1 MSFGAD
7 EEILQD
13 FLVEAGE
20 ILEQLSEQLVELES
34 RPDDADLLNAIFR
47 GFHTVKGGAGFLQLN
62 ELVECCHIAE
72 NVFDILRK
80 GERRVDA
87 ELMDVVLEALDAVNS
102 MFSEVRERAPITAA
116 TPELLAALARLAE
129 PQTADEAPPSPVA
142 EMIEELVVEGDA
154 SGDITDNEFEQL
166 LDSLNAV
173 KAEAE
178 APAAAAPAPAAET
191 PASDEI
197 TDAEFESLLDQLHG
211 KGQFAV
217 DAVAPTAAAPAAPA
231 KGDSSDITDDEF
243 EALLDQLHGKGNFAV
258 DALESAIASAPAP
271 AAPAAAAAG
280 SDLISDHEFES
291 LLDELH
297 GKGKFDAGA
306 ATAGSASSV
315 ATPAAKAPVAAAAA
329 PKAAPKPEPK
339 AEAPKP
345 AAAAAPAPA
354 RAPAA
359 PPAEKPASEAET
371 TVRVDTARLDE
382 IMNMVGE
389 LVLVRNRLVRLGLNS
404 GDEAMSKAVSN
415 LDVVT
420 ADLQTAV
427 MKTRMQPIK
436 KVFGRFPRLVRDLA
450 RQLKKEINLE
460 LVGEETDLDKNL
472 VEALADP
479 LVHLVRNAVDH
490 GIESPEE
497 REASGKARG
506 GRVVLAAEQEGDHIL
521 LSISDDGKGMDPNV
535 LRAIAVKRGV
545 MDKDAADRLSDTEC
559 YNLIFAPGFSTKTE
573 ISDVS
578 GRGVGMDVVKTKI
591 SQLNGSIN
599 IYSTKGQ
606 GSKIVIK
613 VPLTLAIM
621 PTLMVMLGNQ
631 AFAFPLVNVNEIF
644 HLDLSTTNVVDG
656 QEVVIVRDKALPLFY
671 LKRWLVSSAAHEEQ
685 REGHVVILSVGTQR
699 IGFVVDQLVGQ
710 EEVVIKPLGKM
721 LQGTPGMSGATITG
735 DGRIALI
742 LDVPSMLKRY
752 AARRI

>member
-1 MSFGAD
+1 MSFDAD

-34 RPDDADLLNAIFR
+34 RPDDMDLLNAIFR

-62 ELVECCHIAE
+62 ALVECCHIAE

-80 GERRVDA
+80 GERRVSS
-87 ELMDVVLEALDAVNS
+87 ELMDVVLQALDTVNA
-102 MFSEVRERAPITAA
+102 MFDQVREQSEPTPA

-129 PQTADEAPPSPVA
+129 PEGAEPAEPVQAPPAAVPPAEPAAPPEAPAQS
-142 EMIEELVVEGDA
+142 A
-154 SGDITDNEFEQL
+154 SSDITDDEFEQL
-166 LDSLNAV
+166 LDALQGDEAPASAV
-173 KAEAE
+173 AE
-178 APAAAAPAPAAET
+178 APAAPAG
-191 PASDEI
+191 DEI
-197 TDAEFESLLDQLHG
+197 SDA
-211 KGQFAV
+211 
-217 DAVAPTAAAPAAPA
+217 
-231 KGDSSDITDDEF
+231 EF
-243 EALLDQLHGKGNFAV
+243 EALLDQLHGKGKFVPPAV
-258 DALESAIASAPAP
+258 SAEPAQVPAEAVELAAAAAGDDISDDEFEALLDELHGKGKFGDVPEAAGTP
-271 AAPAAAAAG
+271 AAPAAAAPAAAPAEQGKAPAAAG
-280 SDLISDHEFES
+280 GDEISDDEFES

-297 GKGKFDAGA
+297 GKGKFNGA
-306 ATAGSASSV
+306 SEA
-315 ATPAAKAPVAAAAA
+315 VAAAAA
-329 PKAAPKPEPK
+329 VAKNIAAKSPAAKPV
-339 AEAPKP
+339 APAK
-345 AAAAAPAPA
+345 AAAA
-354 RAPAA
+354 RPAA
-359 PPAEKPASEAET
+359 PDRPAASEAET

-404 GDEAMSKAVSN
+404 GDEAMAKAVAN

-420 ADLQTAV
+420 GDLQMSV

-450 RQLKKEINLE
+450 RNMKKEINLE

-497 REASGKARG
+497 REAAGKPRVG
-506 GRVVLAAEQEGDHIL
+506 QVVLSAEQEGDHIL
-521 LSISDDGKGMDPNV
+521 LMITDDGKGMDAEV
-535 LRAIAVKRGV
+535 LRNKAVEKGLLER
-545 MDKDAADRLSDTEC
+545 DAADRLTDLEC

-591 SQLNGSIN
+591 SQLNGTVNVFSQ
-599 IYSTKGQ
+599 KGS

-621 PTLMVMLGNQ
+621 PTLMVMLGSQ

-644 HLDLSTTNVVDG
+644 HLDLSRTNVVDG

-671 LKRWLVSSAAHEEQ
+671 LKRWLVPSAAHEEQ
-685 REGHVVILSVGTQR
+685 GEGHVVILSVGTQR

-721 LQGTPGMSGATITG
+721 LQGTPGMAGATITG

-752 AARRI
+752 ARRI